1 MNSPSR
7 TYEQLELLPVGS
19 VSTQPPSK
27 VIQGLKTVMGQL
39 VRFFAPD
46 NTPKVRSYRS
56 QTGEV
61 RFDVYDPVT
70 QQRSHHRSEE
80 ALRIWL
86 EQRHHQ
92 NAPQD
97 LS

>member
-1 MNSPSR
+1 M
-7 TYEQLELLPVGS
+7 
-19 VSTQPPSK
+19 
-27 VIQGLKTVMGQL
+27 
-39 VRFFAPD
+39 RFFAPD

-92 NAPQD
+92 NARQD